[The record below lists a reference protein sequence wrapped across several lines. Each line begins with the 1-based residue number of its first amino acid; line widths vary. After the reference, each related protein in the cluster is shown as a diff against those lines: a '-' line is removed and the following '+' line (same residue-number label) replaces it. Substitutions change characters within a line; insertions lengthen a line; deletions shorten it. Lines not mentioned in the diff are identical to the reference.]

1 MKEIARSRKCLG
13 PWTTALVAV
22 VWLLAACESKE
33 PLHIGFVAGTL
44 GRVADLGVTGL
55 DAAQLAVAQCNQ
67 DGGIRGRPVQ
77 LIVKDDHQDPE
88 TARKVVRELIAAG
101 VLAVIGP
108 MTSDMAVA
116 VVPLLN
122 DARLVTVSPTA
133 TTEELSGLD
142 DFFFRVT
149 STTRA
154 FANKSA
160 HYHIQNGTMRRIAA
174 AYDTGNRSFGEKWLD
189 NFRAAFTGS
198 GGAVIHTI
206 GFNTNQPATF
216 LQIARDLLAAEP
228 DGILIVAN
236 SMDSALLC
244 QQIRK
249 LDTAVP
255 ITLADW
261 GATERLL
268 ELGGKAVEGVTVVQ
282 TFDRD
287 SESPGY
293 KAFRQTFLE
302 RYRREPGFP
311 GVNTYDAMQVV
322 LTALKAQK
330 KGTGLKETILTLRRF
345 AGLQGEFEFDPFGDV
360 DRKEASISMV
370 RNQSFV
376 VLE

>member
-1 MKEIARSRKCLG
+1 MKEIARSRKCLW
-13 PWTTALVAV
+13 PCNLALVAV
-22 VWLLAACESKE
+22 VLLLAACESKE
-33 PLHIGFVAGTL
+33 PLRIGFVAGTL

-55 DAAQLAVAQCNQ
+55 DAAQLAVEQCNQ
-67 DGGIRGRPVQ
+67 EGGIRGRPVQ
-77 LIVKDDHQDPE
+77 LIAKDDHQDPD
-88 TARKVVRELIAAG
+88 TARKVVRELVAAG

-116 VVPLLN
+116 PLLN
-122 DARLVTVSPTA
+122 EARLVTVSPTA

-174 AYDTGNRSFGEKWLD
+174 AYDTGNRSFGEKWLY
-189 NFRAAFTGS
+189 NFTAAFTAS
-198 GGAVIHTI
+198 GGAMIHTI

-287 SESPGY
+287 SEAPGY
-293 KAFRQTFLE
+293 KAFRQAFLE

-330 KGTGLKETILTLRRF
+330 MGTGLKETILALRRF

-360 DRKEASISMV
+360 DRKEASISVV

>member
-1 MKEIARSRKCLG
+1 MEEIARSRKHLR
-13 PWTTALVAV
+13 PWTAALIAV
-22 VWLLAACESKE
+22 VWLLAACEANE
-33 PLHIGFVAGTL
+33 PLRIGFVAGTL
-44 GRVADLGVTGL
+44 GRVADLGVTGR
-55 DAAQLAVAQCNQ
+55 DAAQLAVEQCNQ
-67 DGGIRGRPVQ
+67 EGGIRGRAVQ
-77 LIVKDDHQDPE
+77 LIVKDDRQDPDI
-88 TARKVVRELIAAG
+88 ARKVARELIAEG
-101 VLAVIGP
+101 VSAVIGP

-116 VVPLLN
+116 VAPLLN
-122 DARLVTVSPTA
+122 EARLVTVSPTA

-149 STTRA
+149 STTRS

-174 AYDTGNRSFGEKWLD
+174 AYDTGNRSFSEKWLE
-189 NFRAAFTGS
+189 NFKATFTAS
-198 GGAVIHTI
+198 GGAVIGTI

-216 LQIARDLLAAEP
+216 LQIARDLLAVEP
-228 DGILIVAN
+228 DGILIIAN

-249 LDTAVP
+249 LDTAMP

-268 ELGGKAVEGVTVVQ
+268 ELGGRAVEGVTVVQ

-287 SESPGY
+287 SEAPRY
-293 KAFRQTFLE
+293 KAFRQAFLE

-311 GVNTYDAMQVV
+311 GVNTYDATQVV
-322 LTALKAQK
+322 LTALRAQK
-330 KGTGLKETILTLRRF
+330 KGTGIKETILRLRRF
-345 AGLQGEFEFDPFGDV
+345 TGLQGEFEFDPFGDV
-360 DRKEASISMV
+360 DRKEASISVV